1 MSVKKKEVIKLTKLK
16 PLQTEVSEECKK
28 ILIQQK
34 KLQRKTMGLII
45 EELVMKQYG
54 KDDK

>member
-1 MSVKKKEVIKLTKLK
+1 MTNLK
-16 PLQTEVSEECKK
+16 PLQTEVSDECKK
-28 ILIQQK
+28 ILVQQK

>member
-1 MSVKKKEVIKLTKLK
+1 MTKLK

-54 KDDK
+54 KDVK

>member
-1 MSVKKKEVIKLTKLK
+1 MTKLK

-45 EELVMKQYG
+45 EELVMKEYG
-54 KDDK
+54 KKNRL

>member
-1 MSVKKKEVIKLTKLK
+1 MTKLK

-28 ILIQQK
+28 ILIKQK

-45 EELVMKQYG
+45 EELVMKEYAN
-54 KDDK
+54 KE